1 MSSNGSGN
9 GGTLRDSRDASRP
22 LSGKLASMRFML
34 RAKDAEEARK
44 TEEKKI
50 MPAPPS
56 ESASSSAAAS
66 AALIRGTGRLVA
78 VADDFTTADRG
89 LATAVTDT
97 GFCVAGRRSW
107 LGANKGVE
115 KFARA
120 AYADACNAPDLS
132 DAAMAATLTSG
143 KTAGKRSRASGGGA
157 PRGSRDFN
165 SQQKG
170 LMIIDDRSS
179 SGKPRNADD
188 DDSSAAEEDAV
199 RAAVAQTA
207 VRRPVDDNDA
217 DESEFA
223 ALPFV
228 RPKKS

>member
-1 MSSNGSGN
+1 
-9 GGTLRDSRDASRP
+9 
-22 LSGKLASMRFML
+22 MRFML
-34 RAKDAEEARK
+34 RAKDADEARK
-44 TEEKKI
+44 TDAKKFVQ
-50 MPAPPS
+50 APPS
-56 ESASSSAAAS
+56 ESPSSSAAAP
-66 AALIRGTGRLVA
+66 AAAFLRGAGRLLA
-78 VADDFTTADRG
+78 VADDLTTADRG

-132 DAAMAATLTSG
+132 DAAMAATLTCG
-143 KTAGKRSRASGGGA
+143 KAAAGKRSRDSGGPG
-157 PRGSRDFN
+157 GSRDLN
-165 SQQKG
+165 SRQKG
-170 LMIIDDRSS
+170 LVIIDGRGSD
-179 SGKPRNADD
+179 GKPR
-188 DDSSAAEEDAV
+188 SAADSDESNTDEAV

-207 VRRPVDDNDA
+207 VRRPRDDNDA